1 MPFAAVDGGLLN
13 SNLSSGSFARPAA
26 DLVTAAAGGA
36 SLPLE
41 EPLLTDSLPL
51 LMLLANDGDLQLPG
65 GPLPLL
71 LPPPLDSLGGD
82 IRSKDS

>member
-36 SLPLE
+36 LVAAGGA
-41 EPLLTDSLPL
+41 LTD
-51 LMLLANDGDLQLPG
+51 
-65 GPLPLL
+65 
-71 LPPPLDSLGGD
+71 
-82 IRSKDS
+82 